1 MMRVVF
7 LCLLVIGQLL
17 GGTRAFAGAD
27 QAKRSPQGLSVFAQT
42 RSQFG
47 AGIASVWGEVQSKE
61 STAAIRISQGIATT
75 PPSKT
80 TPTSS
85 GKVIAF
91 EVCSAS
97 PAWVRP
103 ESKVQMQQIKSTGRY
118 ADAKT
123 NQEIQNLIQQFWTR
137 NVILFASYGLS
148 ARIEPIYLSGLWTI
162 PNTIDSISNKCYASK
177 QRILD
182 LNSGKKAEVW
192 LLLHKVRSIKWLDHR
207 YVMVVQP
214 MSQGAQFIQL
224 MRVEQQSTPTMQVI
238 TENGRE
244 LEVINWGANP
254 KN

>member
-7 LCLLVIGQLL
+7 LSLLVIGQLI
-17 GGTRAFAGAD
+17 GGIRALQGEVEAA
-27 QAKRSPQGLSVFAQT
+27 RSPQGLSVFAQA
-42 RSQFG
+42 RSQFEG
-47 AGIASVWGEVQSKE
+47 GIASVWAEVQSKGN
-61 STAAIRISQGIATT
+61 AAVRIPQGIVAI

-80 TPTSS
+80 IPTSS
-85 GKVIAF
+85 GKAIAF

-103 ESKVQMQQIKSTGRY
+103 TNKAQMQQLQSTGRY

-123 NQEIQNLIQQFWTR
+123 NREIQNLIQQFWTR
-137 NVILFASYGLS
+137 NVILFGGYGLS

-162 PNTIDSISNKCYASK
+162 PNTIDSISNKCYASR

-182 LNSGKKAEVW
+182 LNSGKTAEVW
-192 LLLHKVRSIKWLDHR
+192 LLLHKVRSVKWFDNR

-214 MSQGAQFIQL
+214 VRQGAQFMQFT
-224 MRVEQQSTPTMQVI
+224 RVEQQPTPVLQVI
-238 TENGRE
+238 AEDGKE
-244 LEVINWGANP
+244 LEVINWGTNP